1 MLTVIRR
8 IGEEIYIDRGRIKIL
23 LISEN
28 EGLIK
33 IGIEAPKHI
42 DIERKEL
49 FIRKAVAQHALAQ
62 EIRIKTKDL
71 PNPRG
76 DHD

>member
-1 MLTVIRR
+1 MLTLIRR
-8 IGEEIYIDRGRIKIL
+8 IGEEIYIDKGRIKVL

-33 IGIEAPKHI
+33 LGIEAPKHI
-42 DIERKEL
+42 DVERKEV

-62 EIRIKTKDL
+62 ALSNNGSEQSGGK
-71 PNPRG
+71 NA
-76 DHD
+76 

>member
-33 IGIEAPKHI
+33 VGIKAPKHI
-42 DIERKEL
+42 DVERKEL
-49 FIRKAVAQHALAQ
+49 FIRKAVEQHALAQ
-62 EIRIKTKDL
+62 EIRNKIKDNAKS
-71 PNPRG
+71 
-76 DHD
+76 